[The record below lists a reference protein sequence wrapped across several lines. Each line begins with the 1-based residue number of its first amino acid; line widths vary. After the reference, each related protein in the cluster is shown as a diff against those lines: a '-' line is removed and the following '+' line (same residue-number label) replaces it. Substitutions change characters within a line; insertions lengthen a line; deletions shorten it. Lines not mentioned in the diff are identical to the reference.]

1 MVVLKVEDRAI
12 KVVRG
17 NHSRC
22 CDLPVD
28 EQSQYTGKGVEAG
41 SDVGP
46 LVHADERC
54 GEGALG
60 SWRSEASTRKK
71 GVFVCIYAHTR
82 ERERKKVCVLCYSFF
97 PTPFDRYLQSNE
109 LHFKLGRVEGKA
121 SRKNADFPD
130 ATLLWWDGLVTDG
143 GVGWRRFAV
152 EAWMSE

>member
-1 MVVLKVEDRAI
+1 MEREPWAVGGRKQAQERKAYLYV
-12 KVVRG
+12 
-17 NHSRC
+17 
-22 CDLPVD
+22 
-28 EQSQYTGKGVEAG
+28 YT
-41 SDVGP
+41 
-46 LVHADERC
+46 
-54 GEGALG
+54 
-60 SWRSEASTRKK
+60 
-71 GVFVCIYAHTR
+71 HTL
-82 ERERKKVCVLCYSFF
+82 ERERKKKVCVLCYSFF